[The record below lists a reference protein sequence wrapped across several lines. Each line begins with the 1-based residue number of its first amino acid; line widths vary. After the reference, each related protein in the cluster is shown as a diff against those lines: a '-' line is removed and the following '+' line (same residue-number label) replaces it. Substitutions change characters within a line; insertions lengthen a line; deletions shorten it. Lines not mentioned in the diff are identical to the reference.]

1 MQKEITPTE
10 FRKNL
15 FGILKELEKTGQS
28 IRIVAQTGSR
38 FELIPHGKPSK
49 FDKIPRKNNVINGN
63 PDDIVHMDW
72 SGEIHLDL
80 P

>member
-15 FGILKELEKTGQS
+15 FGILKELETTGQS
-28 IRIVAQTGSR
+28 IRIVAKTGSR
-38 FELIPHGKPSK
+38 FELIPRGKPSK
-49 FDKIPRKNNVINGN
+49 FDKIPKKRNVINGD

-72 SGEIHLDL
+72 SGEVNLD
-80 P
+80 PP

>member
-15 FGILKELEKTGQS
+15 FGILKELEKTGQRL
-28 IRIVAQTGSR
+28 RIVAKTGHR
-38 FELIPHGKPSK
+38 FELIPRGKPSR
-49 FDKIPRKNNVINGN
+49 FDKIPKKKNVINGA

-72 SGEIHLDL
+72 SGEVDLDL